1 MFPLQENPACWE
13 RFANFS
19 ENTDRSE
26 DLEMTGREEEK
37 ASIIDKTYKNYKTYS
52 TSLSFDDIK
61 DDITCIVKQSN
72 VVNGSI
78 IKSKL
83 FEVEDV
89 K

>member
-1 MFPLQENPACWE
+1 MA
-13 RFANFS
+13 
-19 ENTDRSE
+19 
-26 DLEMTGREEEK
+26 GREEEK
-37 ASIIDKTYKNYKTYS
+37 ASIIDKTYKTYS
-52 TSLSFDDIK
+52 SSLSFDDIK
-61 DDITCIVKQSN
+61 VDITCIVKLSN